1 MITKKDPELIQV
13 SIPISFPKN
22 INPIQDK
29 QNINLNQQIQSSNIT
44 KKQKDF
50 IIKTNKSFFHEFRK
64 LYIKNLLLK
73 SKLNELLKEKKHLNQ
88 IIIKQEKQRTKNK
101 KSKTGNNEENKDMDV
116 NNNNQNRLTYYRKR
130 KRIRRKK
137 NEIVYAY
144 NCIYS
149 NCKKS
154 YPTKGS
160 LNMHIKLKHKNDLVY
175 NFDDEDK

>member
-1 MITKKDPELIQV
+1 MITKKDPELIGV

-22 INPIQDK
+22 IIPIQDK
-29 QNINLNQQIQSSNIT
+29 QNINLNQQIQPSNIT

-50 IIKTNKSFFHEFRK
+50 IIKTNKSFFLEFGK
-64 LYIKNLLLK
+64 LYTKNLLLK
-73 SKLNELLKEKKHLNQ
+73 SKLNKLLNEKKHLNQ
-88 IIIKQEKQRTKNK
+88 IIIKQEKQRK
-101 KSKTGNNEENKDMDV
+101 KIKKVKTVNNQENKDIKV
-116 NNNNQNRLTYYRKR
+116 NNNQNRLTYYRKR

-137 NEIVYAY
+137 KEIVYAY

-175 NFDDEDK
+175 NLDVEDK